1 MGTDTTRYVDR
12 DSMLDDILETQTL
25 YGNHTLILYSD
36 VADFR
41 HLYLNYIKKT
51 LQSLNEMV
59 LMLPYYD
66 TVIDIVNNLRSTGI
80 DIDKYKKEGSLV
92 IVQSEKA
99 HYSLSQEFV
108 GVMIMTKML
117 LRRLD
122 KLGKAGITIIS
133 DMGLFFHRNKL
144 EDLTKCEME
153 LMSSVNNIKVKVWCC
168 YNKSDFDML
177 SEPQM
182 RQNLLKAHHHKIVN
196 IPP

>member
-12 DSMLDDILETQTL
+12 DNMLDDILETQTIHS
-25 YGNHTLILYSD
+25 NHSLILYSD
-36 VADFR
+36 LADFR
-41 HLYLNYIKKT
+41 YLYLNYIKRS
-51 LQSLNEMV
+51 LQSLNEIV

-66 TVIDIVNNLRSTGI
+66 SVIDIINNLRSTGI
-80 DIDKYKKEGSLV
+80 DIDKYKKEGSIV

-117 LRRLD
+117 HRRSD
-122 KLGKAGITIIS
+122 KLGKAGISIIL
-133 DMGLFFHRNKL
+133 DMGLFFHTNKL
-144 EDLTKCEME
+144 EDLTKCETE

-177 SEPQM
+177 IEHQM
-182 RQNLLKAHHHKIVN
+182 RQNLLKAHDHKIIN
-196 IPP
+196 IS